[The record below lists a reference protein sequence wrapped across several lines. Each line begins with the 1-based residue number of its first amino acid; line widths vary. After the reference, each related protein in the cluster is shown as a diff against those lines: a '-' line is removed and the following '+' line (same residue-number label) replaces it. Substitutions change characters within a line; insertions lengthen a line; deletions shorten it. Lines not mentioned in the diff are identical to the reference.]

1 MEDIMKH
8 MTIKPNRSTLT
19 RFREEKPW
27 DYKKWQRSDPKPEP
41 NQGFTIIE
49 GLVTLVAISIC
60 VGFIAL
66 IVFGIKGCNHVMDK
80 GVKNIANDVWEGSD
94 TTTTNQ

>member
-1 MEDIMKH
+1 MEETMNKIIIDPH
-8 MTIKPNRSTLT
+8 NCS
-19 RFREEKPW
+19 REELDELKRYLSADEW
-27 DYKKWQRSDPKPEP
+27 DWKEEKP

-80 GVKNIANDVWEGSD
+80 GVKNVATDIWEGSD